1 MNKFLG
7 LICIVIGL
15 AIGIGSCTRD
25 NTGMLLIGIV
35 VAIVGLIVTWR
46 AERPK
51 WKSKVWKLGFDNTD
65 IAKCRGDFF
74 LKEWLTNFDKLCMFQ
89 LVINGSNI

>member
-51 WKSKVWKLGFDNTD
+51 
-65 IAKCRGDFF
+65 
-74 LKEWLTNFDKLCMFQ
+74 
-89 LVINGSNI
+89 